1 MFFNHL
7 SQTKKLFLIFESFIL
22 FLIIITI
29 FQMQNIYD
37 NSILVKESDIN
48 KTKNLQII
56 LLILFGINYIANAMS
71 KYEMT
76 GFRGNKFYYN
86 CTLIP
91 GFFIEMYNLYELFHM
106 TLSEMTVALLSLS
119 ILVFMVVDF
128 LIDFNMYKRFSKNI
142 KKRIYITEGQE
153 IINLV

>member
-71 KYEMT
+71 KNEMT

-86 CTLIP
+86 YVL
-91 GFFIEMYNLYELFHM
+91 
-106 TLSEMTVALLSLS
+106 
-119 ILVFMVVDF
+119 
-128 LIDFNMYKRFSKNI
+128 
-142 KKRIYITEGQE
+142 
-153 IINLV
+153 

>member
-7 SQTKKLFLIFESFIL
+7 SQTKKLFFIFESFIL

-37 NSILVKESDIN
+37 NSILVKESDIS

-76 GFRGNKFYYN
+76 GFRGNK
-86 CTLIP
+86 
-91 GFFIEMYNLYELFHM
+91 YNLYELFHM

-128 LIDFNMYKRFSKNI
+128 LIDFNMYKRFSKNV
-142 KKRIYITEGQE
+142 KKRIYIIEGQE
-153 IINLV
+153 SVNLV

>member
-7 SQTKKLFLIFESFIL
+7 SQTKKLFFIFESFIL
-22 FLIIITI
+22 VLIIITI
-29 FQMQNIYD
+29 FQMQSLYD
-37 NSILVKESDIN
+37 NSILVKESDISQ
-48 KTKNLQII
+48 TKSLQII
-56 LLILFGINYIANAMS
+56 FLILFGINYIANAMS

-91 GFFIEMYNLYELFHM
+91 GFFIELYIVYELFHM
-106 TLSEMTVALLSLS
+106 NITEMCVRILTLS
-119 ILVFMVVDF
+119 IIVFMVVDF

-142 KKRIYITEGQE
+142 KKRIYLTEGQE

>member
-7 SQTKKLFLIFESFIL
+7 SQTKKLFFIFESFIL

-86 CTLIP
+86 GTLIQ
-91 GFFIEMYNLYELFHM
+91 GLFIEMYNLYELFHM
-106 TLSEMTVALLSLS
+106 TLSEMTIALLSLS
-119 ILVFMVVDF
+119 ILVFIVVDF
-128 LIDFNMYKRFSKNI
+128 LI
-142 KKRIYITEGQE
+142 E
-153 IINLV
+153 I

>member
-7 SQTKKLFLIFESFIL
+7 SQTKKLLFIFESFIL

-29 FQMQNIYD
+29 FKMQNIYD
-37 NSILVKESDIN
+37 KSILVKESDIS

-56 LLILFGINYIANAMS
+56 LLILFGINYITNAMS

-86 CTLIP
+86 YVL
-91 GFFIEMYNLYELFHM
+91 
-106 TLSEMTVALLSLS
+106 
-119 ILVFMVVDF
+119 
-128 LIDFNMYKRFSKNI
+128 
-142 KKRIYITEGQE
+142 
-153 IINLV
+153 

>member
-1 MFFNHL
+1 
-7 SQTKKLFLIFESFIL
+7 
-22 FLIIITI
+22 
-29 FQMQNIYD
+29 MQNIYD

-91 GFFIEMYNLYELFHM
+91 GFFIEC
-106 TLSEMTVALLSLS
+106 
-119 ILVFMVVDF
+119 IIFMNYF
-128 LIDFNMYKRFSKNI
+128 I
-142 KKRIYITEGQE
+142 
-153 IINLV
+153 

>member
-7 SQTKKLFLIFESFIL
+7 SQTKKLFFIFESFIL

-29 FQMQNIYD
+29 FQMQNLYD
-37 NSILVKESDIN
+37 TNILVKEADIN

-56 LLILFGINYIANAMS
+56 LLILFGTNYIANAKS

-76 GFRGNKFYYN
+76 GFQGNKFYYN

-91 GFFIEMYNLYELFHM
+91 GIFIEIFNLYELFKM
-106 TLSEMTVALLSLS
+106 TISEMSVSLLTLS
-119 ILVFMVVDF
+119 ILVFMIVDF
-128 LIDFNMYKRFSKNI
+128 LINYKMYKKFSKNN
-142 KKRIYITEGQE
+142 KKRIYIKEGTEG
-153 IINLV
+153 IDLI